1 MKIKCYIAS
10 VASDKSVRSTVA
22 QISASFLSD
31 SKWLKNMPHF
41 GVIIRLASHQLRAQ
55 QLIII

>member
-1 MKIKCYIAS
+1 MKIKCYTAS

-22 QISASFLSD
+22 EISATFLRD

-41 GVIIRLASHQLRAQ
+41 GVIIRLASNQLRAH
-55 QLIII
+55 